1 MSFPGKKNG
10 HLPWSLISG
19 QAEKVEGL
27 DASSLSGASTRVE
40 IDQFR
45 KKIWTQHRPN
55 VFEPWD
61 IWRRALCLIT
71 GAHFVPIYRLCS
83 VKLDFSQNKLAY
95 CDSIH
100 RFLLKM
106 LQKMKFSTNS
116 NYVFAFIFNSVL
128 SWQGFWH
135 VILRELGPEYFPILS
150 QFISACQN
158 HILVEIQI
166 SFSPKYV

>member
-1 MSFPGKKNG
+1 MAIWPGHWYLARQKK
-10 HLPWSLISG
+10 WRDVTLI
-19 QAEKVEGL
+19 V
-27 DASSLSGASTRVE
+27 LSGASTRVE
-40 IDQFR
+40 IDQFW
-45 KKIWTQHRPN
+45 KKIWIQHRPN

-61 IWRRALCLIT
+61 IWRRALRLIT

-83 VKLDFSQNKLAY
+83 VKLDFSKKKLAY

-135 VILRELGPEYFPILS
+135 VILRELGPEYFPTVIATNFKL
-150 QFISACQN
+150 
-158 HILVEIQI
+158 LVITRLTNGVAIRITE
-166 SFSPKYV
+166 